1 MSGKDDEKYAKVAAK
16 QTARLG
22 VVLRG
27 VGVGFGLVLL
37 LLFIQSSLVSRHSG
51 ASTIS
56 KLKKPRM
63 KLGDDATHE
72 MLTKEQVRGKKKD
85 VVPIQQQQQQQQ
97 QLPTLEE
104 LDKTVAELDA
114 KVREIKDRV
123 DIFETNHEA
132 QTAAK
137 QLQEATRQVLHRRYG
152 SDDVYRYRVIV
163 DLEFQS
169 TMKDFAER
177 GSAGSFTIELAP
189 SELQPH
195 SIHTFL
201 EIARQWHGGAFHR
214 IAPHVLQVMVK
225 THTIPHLA
233 FQEYSSAYPHKER
246 TVGYAGRPSGPAWY
260 VSIQDNTQNHGPGS
274 QQDHNPYEA
283 DSCFGTVVAG
293 YEEHVLRITKVE
305 GMGFLGDAKKHVL
318 IKAMTIHVP
327 TKTGTYVEWHDKE
340 TEVI

>member
-1 MSGKDDEKYAKVAAK
+1 MLRKDDEKYAKAAAAK
-16 QTARLG
+16 QTARHG
-22 VVLRG
+22 IVLRAA
-27 VGVGFGLVLL
+27 VVGFSLVLL
-37 LLFIQSSLVSRHSG
+37 FLFLQSQRSSPHS
-51 ASTIS
+51 ASS

-72 MLTKEQVRGKKKD
+72 MLTKEQVLPGKK
-85 VVPIQQQQQQQQ
+85 VIAAVA
-97 QLPTLEE
+97 LPSLKE
-104 LDKTVAELDA
+104 LDKIVADLDT

-137 QLQEATRQVLHRRYG
+137 ELQEATRQVLHRRFG
-152 SDDVYRYRVIV
+152 PDDVYPYRVVV
-163 DLEFQS
+163 DLEFQNTIS
-169 TMKDFAER
+169 DFAQH
-177 GSAGSFTIELAP
+177 GSSGSFTIELAP
-189 SELQPH
+189 SSLQPH

-214 IAPHVLQVMVK
+214 IAGHVLQVMVK

-260 VSIQDNTQNHGPGS
+260 VSIEDNTRNHGPGS

-283 DSCFGTVVAG
+283 DSCFGTVVKG
-293 YEEHVLRITKVE
+293 YEEHVLRIKKVD

-318 IKAMTIHVP
+318 IKTMTIHVAS
-327 TKTGTYVEWHDKE
+327 KAGKYAAWHDME
-340 TEVI
+340 NEALS